1 MGFFTVGYYICKYSK
16 CPDYLGFGGDHF
28 ISVSDCLCDHEPAVT
43 KTHGWEREGDKPE
56 YIAKLG
62 IDRDSYL
69 TYSEEVNKLFNDNK
83 LFMDGRFLYFS
94 DAKYFYEK
102 YFSNGR
108 YAFVRVRADKSYK
121 NLFSEDIP
129 LPEYE
134 DYDVAYEKL
143 GCDVIGWDM
152 GGFHSFLCNSLQ
164 ELFADLCFTE
174 KGLADVSYAEAE
186 KMADKIIEDGR
197 GEPVEWL
204 PVTIDMIL
212 L

>member
-56 YIAKLG
+56 YLAKLG

-121 NLFSEDIP
+121 NLFAEDIP

-134 DYDVAYEKL
+134 DYDVAYEK
-143 GCDVIGWDM
+143 WDHAKQHIPQ
-152 GGFHSFLCNSLQ
+152 GIVQDSQCQRHTLDN
-164 ELFADLCFTE
+164 
-174 KGLADVSYAEAE
+174 
-186 KMADKIIEDGR
+186 
-197 GEPVEWL
+197 P
-204 PVTIDMIL
+204 
-212 L
+212 